1 MKQTLRGPG
10 IRIELD
16 SDEINNED
24 PGAGTPAMVH
34 VGRETGTY
42 GCIVETGETVN
53 GTMLTKRQNQ
63 WLEDQRDAVEKFMEA
78 NK

>member
-16 SDEINNED
+16 SDEINHDD
-24 PGAGTPAMVH
+24 PGAGTPAMVY

-42 GCIVETGETVN
+42 WCMVETGETLG

-63 WLEDQRDAVEKFMEA
+63 WLEDQRHLVDKFMEE
-78 NK
+78 NG